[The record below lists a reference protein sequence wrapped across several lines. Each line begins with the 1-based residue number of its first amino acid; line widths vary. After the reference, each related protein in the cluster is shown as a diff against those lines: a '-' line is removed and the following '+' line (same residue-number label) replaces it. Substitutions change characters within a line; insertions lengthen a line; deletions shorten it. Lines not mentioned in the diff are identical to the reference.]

1 MHAKAMSTKVCKLEA
16 AFSSISCSD
25 QTPPHYP
32 FSLFLLPLDVLK
44 PYRSRLKYPRNQLLP
59 TPPKKKKVLCKLRNQ
74 TLTSVLMKKP
84 CFTWSLV
91 WKCEAEKNSMQQ
103 QLVGLKYSTSTFSN
117 NTNIVI
123 SERPCDLRRLREW
136 VCVYPRNEL
145 LLLLEMCNCDPNNLN
160 EKRPSIENQ

>member
-1 MHAKAMSTKVCKLEA
+1 
-16 AFSSISCSD
+16 
-25 QTPPHYP
+25 
-32 FSLFLLPLDVLK
+32 
-44 PYRSRLKYPRNQLLP
+44 
-59 TPPKKKKVLCKLRNQ
+59 
-74 TLTSVLMKKP
+74 
-84 CFTWSLV
+84 
-91 WKCEAEKNSMQQ
+91 MQQ